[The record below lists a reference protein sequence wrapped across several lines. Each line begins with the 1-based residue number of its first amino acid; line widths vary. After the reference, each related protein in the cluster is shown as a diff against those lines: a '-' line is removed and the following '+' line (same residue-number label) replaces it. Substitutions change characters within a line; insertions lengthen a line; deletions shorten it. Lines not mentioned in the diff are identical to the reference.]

1 MDELINPSKFF
12 LIFAVALML
21 YGAAIAK
28 TGNRDLL
35 PYRAIHSIRNSE
47 DVKRVGRIV
56 VIVGL
61 IVGALSLVG
70 VTLGMMAS

>member
-1 MDELINPSKFF
+1 MDELLHPSMFF
-12 LIFAVALML
+12 LIFAIALTL

-56 VIVGL
+56 VRVGL
-61 IVGALSLVG
+61 IVGAFSLVG
-70 VTLGMMAS
+70 IALGTMA